1 MTATTTRKPSRAQQ
15 ELETLRQS
23 FDANV
28 AKAVADATAVLTAQ
42 VAELNAS
49 LALARETLVE
59 KDAAHAATLAGARV
73 AYAALRDE
81 LRAARPVTKP
91 VSEAK
96 AAYNARAVAGRIA
109 FAKATE
115 ARARNAKAF
124 FAAHPD
130 VKSATDSEIAEW
142 VEAQGEATV

>member
-1 MTATTTRKPSRAQQ
+1 MARTAKTAASNNSELSNALTRAEQAETALKTALAQI
-15 ELETLRQS
+15 
-23 FDANV
+23 
-28 AKAVADATAVLTAQ
+28 
-42 VAELNAS
+42 AELNAS

-96 AAYNARAVAGRIA
+96 AAYNARATAGRIA

-130 VKSATDSEIAEW
+130 CKSATDSEIAEW
-142 VEAQGEATV
+142 VEAQGEATA

>member
-1 MTATTTRKPSRAQQ
+1 MARTAKTAAPNNTPLSTALTRAEQAETALKTALAQI
-15 ELETLRQS
+15 
-23 FDANV
+23 
-28 AKAVADATAVLTAQ
+28 
-42 VAELNAS
+42 AELNAS

-115 ARARNAKAF
+115 ARRENAKAF
-124 FAAHPD
+124 FLANPD

>member
-28 AKAVADATAVLTAQ
+28 AKAVADATAALTAQ
-42 VAELNAS
+42 VAELEAR
-49 LALARETLVE
+49 LALARKLYVE
-59 KDAAHAATLAGARV
+59 MR
-73 AYAALRDE
+73 AAL
-81 LRAARPVTKP
+81 PVTKP

-96 AAYNARAVAGRIA
+96 RAYNERAVAGRIA
-109 FAKATE
+109 FARATE
-115 ARARNAKAF
+115 ARARNAKAY
-124 FAAHPD
+124 FAAHEGAT
-130 VKSATDSEIAEW
+130 SATDSEIAEW